1 MKNVYIIYRYE
12 EPPECVCASKEVA
25 VRKIQELNQLL
36 IDDINSL
43 DWSDERKRNWIARY
57 GYMYE
62 EMQLID

>member
-1 MKNVYIIYRYE
+1 MKKVYIIYRYE
-12 EPPECVCASKEVA
+12 EPPECVCSSKETA

-43 DWSDERKRNWIARY
+43 AWSDERKRNWIARY